1 MDLRHFLFEHR
12 ISQQR
17 LIKAIVSTGNRFNHP
32 QMSKLVQGKERMV
45 PRYRQK
51 IRKGLL
57 KLGFSLAQI
66 DTIDELAPP
75 YAQG

>member
-17 LIKAIVSTGNRFNHP
+17 LIKAIVSTGNSFHHP
-32 QMSKLVQGKERMV
+32 QMSKLVQGKERMM
-45 PRYRQK
+45 PRQRMK

-57 KLGFSLAQI
+57 KMGFGLAQI
-66 DTIDELAPP
+66 DAIDELTPMSVP
-75 YAQG
+75 